1 MESDQEYSLED
12 EESAELATEA
22 PINDQMRQ
30 VAGSSEE
37 SHWSESSSFASTEE
51 SDNEAGSDLQPS
63 AIIENHA
70 SAKRLASSE
79 LEYRPFKRHKSTVNA
94 EYLQL
99 LNKDIDDAAAAVIS
113 DDQVELSMTQVGLTF
128 WSPWE
133 KQEFF
138 EALGR
143 QGKSNLSG
151 IASRIGSKSV
161 LEVSQYIHLLEEA
174 RALRQKHDD
183 HAVLVLS
190 EHPPAVE
197 LSQHCCHAQDEA
209 ADAISLTQE
218 RREQQRE
225 RVRWGEYWEITPK
238 AAREIEKDPDSV
250 DDLQLAFGRF
260 FYLTRWLQLSQR
272 IFMNSSV
279 PGDNWH
285 FIDDTPPSVWATA
298 FEDFYSITGSVTR
311 RLVQATLFISM
322 SRIRAKREL
331 HPKTKSV
338 VRKKDVEAAI
348 ASLGLPQRATKFW
361 AKSARR
367 LRLDVYLEPLD
378 RDQEN
383 DEDPLTYSEV
393 ESALEEEGDSDVT
406 SEMPDVLP
414 TDESLSDNLS
424 DGSEVSE
431 NERTDSSLGEE
442 HRRVEEEMRDVLR
455 YSAMDFPETSKTRQ
469 ALQTRIEV
477 ERRQE
482 QDAERCDD
490 YKSWQAESEMWNVLQ
505 RRPPVEKP
513 KPQEQPPPT
522 RSNMK
527 LDNLVSFGLGWEE
540 QTRYFSEWETGQSA
554 DNQGQ

>member
-1 MESDQEYSLED
+1 MESDQEYSLE
-12 EESAELATEA
+12 EGESAGLATEA
-22 PINDQMRQ
+22 PMDDQMRQ

-37 SHWSESSSFASTEE
+37 SDWSESSNFASTEE
-51 SDNEAGSDLQPS
+51 SDNEAAEDLQTS
-63 AIIENHA
+63 AVFEIPT
-70 SAKRLASSE
+70 SAKRLASNE
-79 LEYRPFKRHKSTVNA
+79 LEHRPFKRHKSALNA
-94 EYLQL
+94 DYLQL
-99 LNKDIDDAAAAVIS
+99 LNKGIDDAAAAVIS
-113 DDQVELSMTQVGLTF
+113 DDQDELSMTQIGLTV

-133 KQEFF
+133 KREFF

-225 RVRWGEYWEITPK
+225 SVRWGEYWDITPN
-238 AAREIEKDPDSV
+238 AAKKLEKDADSV

-260 FYLTRWLQLSQR
+260 FYLTKWLQLSQR

-285 FIDDTPPSVWATA
+285 FIDDKPPSVWATA
-298 FEDFYSITGSVTR
+298 FEDFYSVTASVTR
-311 RLVQATLFISM
+311 RLVQATLFVSM

-348 ASLGLPQRATKFW
+348 ASLGFPQRATQFW

-367 LRLDVYLEPLD
+367 LRLDVYVEPLD
-378 RDQEN
+378 HDQEN

-414 TDESLSDNLS
+414 TDESLSDDLS

-431 NERTDSSLGEE
+431 NERTDSSLDEE
-442 HRRVEEEMRDVLR
+442 YRHVEEEMREVLR
-455 YSAMDFPETSKTRQ
+455 YSAMDFPETSKARQ

-482 QDAERCDD
+482 QDAERRDN
-490 YKSWQAESEMWNVLQ
+490 YKSWQAESEMWTVLQ
-505 RRPPVEKP
+505 RRPPVEMP
-513 KPQEQPPPT
+513 KPQEPPPPT
-522 RSNMK
+522 RSNLK
-527 LDNLVSFGLGWEE
+527 VDSLVSVGLGWEE
-540 QTRYFSEWETGQSA
+540 QTRYFSEWETRQSA
-554 DNQGQ
+554 DN